1 MADVSHTRGD
11 LATHPDVPE
20 MRARYDRMLGGR
32 DVALVDGPVFLVG
45 VYCAV
50 SAWVI
55 HFSGTQSAL
64 TTHNLIMGIA
74 IALLGLGF
82 TIMPE
87 RMYGLSWAMVV
98 LGAWLI
104 VAPWIVGS
112 SPDKG
117 IIWSNAVIGGIT
129 ALLGLVCTVVAAKR
143 SRTAGTMGA
152 KGNKAAMGTKGAS
165 RLSRADRPDHTE

>member
-11 LATHPDVPE
+11 LETHPDVPE

-45 VYCAV
+45 VYCAM

-98 LGAWLI
+98 MGAWLV

-112 SPDKG
+112 HPDKG
-117 IIWSNAVIGGIT
+117 IIWSNAIIGGVT

-143 SRTAGTMGA
+143 SRAAHSAAAAGASRRTG
-152 KGNKAAMGTKGAS
+152 GAS
-165 RLSRADRPDHTE
+165 RLSRAGHTDRDRTE